1 MGLFSHL
8 QIGDDNH
15 YVAHFRVYVK
25 IQGDDGCESTLQ
37 NVKCGVY
44 VCMCVHTHTI
54 NSSIL
59 NPGKLDL
66 TYILDIYKLSHNQH
80 PELDKVLPKKLVAL
94 FFWTLFFLLI

>member
-1 MGLFSHL
+1 MGLFPHL

-25 IQGDDGCESTLQ
+25 IQGDDGCESTWK

-44 VCMCVHTHTI
+44 VCVCVHTHTI

-59 NPGKLDL
+59 NPGKLDPI
-66 TYILDIYKLSHNQH
+66 YILDFYKLSHIQH
-80 PELDKVLPKKLVAL
+80 PELDKLLPKKLVAL
-94 FFWTLFFLLI
+94 FF